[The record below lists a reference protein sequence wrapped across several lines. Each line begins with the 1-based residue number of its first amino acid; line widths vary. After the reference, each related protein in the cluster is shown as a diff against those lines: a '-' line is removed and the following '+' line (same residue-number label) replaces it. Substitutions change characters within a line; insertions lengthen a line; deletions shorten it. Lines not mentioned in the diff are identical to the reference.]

1 MDRDEAIAKG
11 VKVNDTRHSMKRRCP
26 WHDYHGKG
34 TYMLTLVVE
43 GRMPL
48 LGRLAGL
55 VDARPG
61 DGDAPKVMLSELGAA
76 IAKEE
81 IPKIHK
87 YYPQVEVWRV
97 CIMPDHIH
105 LIVRVKED
113 LRGGQAMESL
123 GTEARGGQASA
134 LTRGGNFA
142 LTRGGNFALTRG
154 GNFALTRGGNFAQ
167 TEGANQAQT
176 EGANQAL
183 ANEATRALKGEGTPT
198 LAREEEAAGSIGMTA
213 KREKEMGS
221 LGMVIK
227 GFKMGCNKAYWRIY
241 GMNTA
246 PRKGLFE
253 LGYNDKV
260 LLHERQLEGWKKYL
274 DDNPR
279 RLMVKRMNP
288 GLFTVMQNKEVA
300 GRRCQM
306 VGNCFLLD
314 IPDKVAVVVHRR
326 YSEEDLRRLREEWL
340 ACGERGGVLVS
351 AAISAKEK
359 EVLRE
364 AMNRGYRIVLLREN
378 GFPRLYKPCGES
390 FDACSEGLLLQIS
403 PWDYHMEKKTITREQ
418 CLELNEMAE
427 RIAE

>member
-48 LGRLAGL
+48 LGRLAGR

-134 LTRGGNFA
+134 LTRGANFA
-142 LTRGGNFALTRG
+142 LT
-154 GNFALTRGGNFAQ
+154 
-167 TEGANQAQT
+167 EGANFAQT

-198 LAREEEAAGSIGMTA
+198 LARKEEVAGSIGMTA

-227 GFKMGCNKAYWRIY
+227 GFKVGCNKAYWRIY

-288 GLFTVMQNKEVA
+288 GLFTVMQNKEVV

-326 YSEEDLRRLREEWL
+326 YSEEELSRLREEWL

-403 PWDYHMEKKTITREQ
+403 PWGYHMEKKTITREQ

-427 RIAE
+427 KIAEGR

>member
-1 MDRDEAIAKG
+1 MESLGTGVRGGLLPSLLLCWRGGLAGETGAGAFIIYFFTYFIMDRDEVIARG
-11 VKVNDTRHSMKRRCP
+11 LRVHETQHSMKRRSP
-26 WHDYHGKG
+26 WHDYHGRG

-48 LGRLAGL
+48 LGKLWGR

-61 DGDAPKVMLSELGAA
+61 DGDAPKVMLSELGIA

-87 YYPQVEVWRV
+87 YYPLVEVWRV

-134 LTRGGNFA
+134 LA
-142 LTRGGNFALTRG
+142 K
-154 GNFALTRGGNFAQ
+154 
-167 TEGANQAQT
+167 GANL
-176 EGANQAL
+176 AL
-183 ANEATRALKGEGTPT
+183 AGENE
-198 LAREEEAAGSIGMTA
+198 AGSIGMTA

-241 GMNTA
+241 GMNTTA
-246 PRKGLFE
+246 RKGLFE

-274 DDNPR
+274 DDNSR

-300 GRRCQM
+300 GR
-306 VGNCFLLD
+306 
-314 IPDKVAVVVHRR
+314 
-326 YSEEDLRRLREEWL
+326 
-340 ACGERGGVLVS
+340 
-351 AAISAKEK
+351 
-359 EVLRE
+359 
-364 AMNRGYRIVLLREN
+364 
-378 GFPRLYKPCGES
+378 
-390 FDACSEGLLLQIS
+390 
-403 PWDYHMEKKTITREQ
+403 
-418 CLELNEMAE
+418 
-427 RIAE
+427 